1 MEFCECTGSC
11 HVKNGVL
18 GRFYSYIIFTRT
30 ADTHSFL
37 ADPYIVSKKGYYD
50 VLMRKNQC
58 CRAGAGTFWSEPEP
72 VQSSG
77 SATLEK
83 TIIIII
89 QCCVILFFIL
99 VYSNYPIMLYL

>member
-11 HVKNGVL
+11 HVKNRVL
-18 GRFYSYIIFTRT
+18 GRFYSYIIFTGT

-58 CRAGAGTFWSEPEP
+58 CRAGAGRSRYFLVGAGTFWSEP
-72 VQSSG
+72 V
-77 SATLEK
+77 
-83 TIIIII
+83 
-89 QCCVILFFIL
+89 
-99 VYSNYPIMLYL
+99 